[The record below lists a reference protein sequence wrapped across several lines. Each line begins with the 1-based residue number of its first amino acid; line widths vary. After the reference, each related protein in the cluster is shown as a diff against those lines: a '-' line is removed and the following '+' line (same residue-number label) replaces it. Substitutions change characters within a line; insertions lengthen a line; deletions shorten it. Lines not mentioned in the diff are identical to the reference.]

1 MHLQAGIEHIGI
13 YLSGLLEFLE
23 VIKCDTNTIIYSLS
37 LFNEKDPWAEAAKS
51 SISYPT
57 WQFHFR
63 VLAGWDRT
71 EFSRQ

>member
-57 WQFHFR
+57 
-63 VLAGWDRT
+63 
-71 EFSRQ
+71 